1 MKVRKWGMVVF
12 DVFKKVL
19 NTPALITLNS
29 HLINAISRGTGNAIF
44 GGHKYLKWDY

>member
-1 MKVRKWGMVVF
+1 MVVY

-19 NTPALITLNS
+19 NTPPLIRLNI
-29 HLINAISRGTGNAIF
+29 LVINAISRGTGNAIF